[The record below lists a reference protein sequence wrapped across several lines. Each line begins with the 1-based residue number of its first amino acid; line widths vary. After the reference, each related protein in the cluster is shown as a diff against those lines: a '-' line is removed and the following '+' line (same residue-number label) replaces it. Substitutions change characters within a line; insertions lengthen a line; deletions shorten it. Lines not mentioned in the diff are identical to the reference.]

1 MRATWKP
8 HEKHGELTE
17 RGDLPDSV
25 FAYPKERKEPMT
37 DASHVRNAIA
47 RFDQV
52 DGVTDAERDLAF
64 ANIKKAAKHY
74 GVDVSETQWSDLGRR
89 PSTGR
94 TSADR
99 KASAKTAA
107 RTRKRKGTGSKKT
120 PARKRGAVRAA
131 ATRKK
136 KTAAKTTTGR
146 KKTASRKKATSRK
159 KTAARKKTATRK
171 KTSARKNN
179 RS

>member
-8 HEKHGELTE
+8 HEKHGRLT
-17 RGDLPDSV
+17 RQSDLPDSV
-25 FAYPKERKEPMT
+25 FAFPKGRKEPLT

-52 DGVTDAERDLAF
+52 RGVSDADREFAF

-74 GVDVSETQWSDLGRR
+74 GVEMSEKDWTELGRR

-94 TSADR
+94 TAADR
-99 KASAKTAA
+99 KKSAK
-107 RTRKRKGTGSKKT
+107 K
-120 PARKRGAVRAA
+120 AA

-136 KTAAKTTTGR
+136 NV
-146 KKTASRKKATSRK
+146 RK
-159 KTAARKKTATRK
+159 KTAATRH
-171 KTSARKNN
+171 
-179 RS
+179 